1 MPSSE
6 MTFTDENNHLTVLLS
21 GVIDR
26 LLQYRQFSPTSKEA
40 AGVLIG
46 ERRGQHL
53 VIKRISEPS
62 VGDKRSRHSVDRCGP
77 GHQTA
82 VDEAFAQSDG
92 TLRYLGEWHTHPEDF
107 PSPSSTDESS
117 WMKNIICSEP
127 RIVIIVGRKRIW
139 AGKKIGKKINPLIEV

>member
-1 MPSSE
+1 
-6 MTFTDENNHLTVLLS
+6 MTFTDKNNHLTVLLS

-26 LLQYRQFSPTSKEA
+26 ILLYRQFSPRSKEA
-40 AGVLIG
+40 GGVLIG
-46 ERRGQHL
+46 ERRGPHL

-62 VGDKRSRHSVDRCGP
+62 VGDKRTRHSVDRCGP

-92 TLRYLGEWHTHPEDF
+92 TLQYLGEWHTHPEDL
-107 PSPSSTDESS
+107 PSPSPTDEYS

-127 RIVIIVGRKRIW
+127 MIVIIVGRKRIW
-139 AGKKIGKKINPLIEV
+139 AGKKIGRTISHLIEI